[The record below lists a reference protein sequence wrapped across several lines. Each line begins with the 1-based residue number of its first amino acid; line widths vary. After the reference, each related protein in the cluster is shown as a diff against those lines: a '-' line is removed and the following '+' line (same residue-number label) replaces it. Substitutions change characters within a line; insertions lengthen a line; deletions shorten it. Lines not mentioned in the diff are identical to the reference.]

1 MNIEARLKEIGIVL
15 PEPSVAIGNF
25 VPGVVFDNI
34 LYVSGTYGT
43 LKDDM
48 GIDYIP
54 KPGKLGD
61 ELTIK
66 DGYDSARLMLLNH
79 LAMAKSVLGDLSLID
94 RPITSWLRKR
104 HHRLSGRTFCIEWSI

>member
-1 MNIEARLKEIGIVL
+1 
-15 PEPSVAIGNF
+15 
-25 VPGVVFDNI
+25 
-34 LYVSGTYGT
+34 
-43 LKDDM
+43 M

>member
-25 VPGVVFDNI
+25 VPGVVFENI

-54 KPGKLGD
+54 KPGKLG
-61 ELTIK
+61 
-66 DGYDSARLMLLNH
+66 RL
-79 LAMAKSVLGDLSLID
+79 
-94 RPITSWLRKR
+94 
-104 HHRLSGRTFCIEWSI
+104 